1 MRAAKPNIPSSDEI
15 ELGSMLIILKN
26 NAIKIFF
33 LQFLALLFLG
43 Y

>member
-1 MRAAKPNIPSSDEI
+1 MRIFKPKISTSDEI

-26 NAIKIFF
+26 NAIKVFF